1 MGDLGLPQRMVL
13 SAISGMGA
21 ATCCHPLDVLRV
33 QLQIDTEGGKSRQ
46 YKGMVDCARQL
57 VRNKGVVNGLYPGNP
72 RKNVTKLQY
81 TKKISTKGSNFQN
94 GSDVQKRLR
103 VKSESPATKF
113 IVVHILKSSMFWCF
127 LIKIHGRYPLR
138 NLHFKKIFFDKNPYG
153 MAFTKSSFFDA
164 FDIKS

>member
-81 TKKISTKGSNFQN
+81 TKKIFYKGVKFS
-94 GSDVQKRLR
+94 KRLR
-103 VKSESPATKF
+103 CSKTAPGE
-113 IVVHILKSSMFWCF
+113 I
-127 LIKIHGRYPLR
+127 
-138 NLHFKKIFFDKNPYG
+138 
-153 MAFTKSSFFDA
+153 
-164 FDIKS
+164 